1 MTPTKKAR
9 IGASTRAL
17 LAKVDKA
24 IQVYE
29 RKTGTPTPEL
39 PQDLHDT
46 ATRNHLRGRSRS
58 Q

>member
-1 MTPTKKAR
+1 MTRNKKAR
-9 IGASTRAL
+9 TGASTRAL

-24 IQVYE
+24 IQAYE